1 MQESEPKEASQQ
13 VAQQVLQKIPQQIPQ
28 QIGLILIGDELL
40 NGSRQDKHM
49 TQAIKL
55 LKDRGMVL
63 NWVRII
69 GDSEAEI
76 VATLEQTIPT
86 NDLVFSFGGIGA
98 TPDDLTRA
106 SAAKAFK
113 QKLLAHP
120 EAKALIENRFGDDA
134 YPHRIRMSE
143 LPEKASIIPNP
154 INQVPGFKVEHHHFV
169 PGFPDMA
176 WPMIEWVLDTY
187 YTDSFNE
194 TPNIEWRWDILG
206 VPESDLMDM
215 MTELLA
221 AFTGVSLSSL
231 PSTKQRGGLIDFG
244 LKGQQQDVEQAAKW
258 LEAYLAKMKI
268 EYKFR
273 STYG

>member
-1 MQESEPKEASQQ
+1 MQET
-13 VAQQVLQKIPQQIPQ
+13 
-28 QIGLILIGDELL
+28 GLILIGDELL

-49 TQAIKL
+49 AKAIEL
-55 LKDRGMVL
+55 LKQRGMTL

-69 GDSEAEI
+69 GDSEQEI
-76 VATLEQTIPT
+76 VTTLKQTIPT

-106 SAAKAFK
+106 SAAKAFN
-113 QKLLAHP
+113 QKLVTHP
-120 EAKALIENRFGDDA
+120 EAKALIENRFGEDA
-134 YPHRIRMSE
+134 YPHRIKMSE
-143 LPEKASIIPNP
+143 LPENASIIPNP

-187 YTDSFNE
+187 YSDSFNDS
-194 TPNIEWRWDILG
+194 PNIEWRWDILG

-215 MTELLA
+215 MNEILVLFPTI
-221 AFTGVSLSSL
+221 SLSSL

-244 LKGQQQDVEQAAKW
+244 LKGQQQTLETAAKW
-258 LEAYLAKMKI
+258 LESRLDEMQI
-268 EYKFR
+268 QYKPR
-273 STYG
+273 YTHG